1 MRSLAVGSLLA
12 GASVS
17 LWGCGGGG
25 DTTVAPAPSS
35 PTQAPGPAPTPYD
48 PTTVQKVWDNHFGA
62 FGAYDVQGIM
72 KDYDAT
78 SKIATYNDNCF
89 ADGQAT
95 PAGLAY
101 YEGVAAITGFFE
113 ALFSQL
119 NETEA
124 INFVGPKNEKAVVK
138 EGVSGVHD
146 ANVFLTWS
154 TRADLT
160 TPIVKAT
167 DSFSFKKVGNDYK
180 IDIQTIVTTEE
191 KTPCPS
197 PVLTQK
203 PDKGDKP
210 INQGWDNHLA
220 SFGTKNIT
228 GIMMDYDEN
237 SIVQVYDF
245 NGDTYT
251 EHTGLVAIETMFV
264 ALFKAITDGA
274 TTIGDPDTEG
284 VQIGL
289 LEVDPD
295 FDSVFLAWKS
305 NSHPKATD
313 TFIFNGATI
322 ARQNIVVTTK
332 STMVTNQV
340 QV

>member
-1 MRSLAVGSLLA
+1 
-12 GASVS
+12 
-17 LWGCGGGG
+17 
-25 DTTVAPAPSS
+25 
-35 PTQAPGPAPTPYD
+35 
-48 PTTVQKVWDNHFGA
+48 
-62 FGAYDVQGIM
+62 M

-78 SKIATYNDNCF
+78 SKIATYNDHCF
-89 ADGQAT
+89 AAGEAT

-101 YEGVAAITGFFE
+101 YEGVPEITGFFE
-113 ALFSQL
+113 TLFSQL
-119 NETEA
+119 NETDP
-124 INFVGPKNEKAVVK
+124 INFVGPGNDAAIVK

-160 TPIVKAT
+160 KPIVKAT
-167 DSFSFKKVGNDYK
+167 DSFSFKKVESDYK
-180 IDIQTIVTTEE
+180 IHIQTIVTTEE

-197 PVLTQK
+197 PILTQK
-203 PDKGDKP
+203 PATGDNP

-220 SFGTKNIT
+220 SFKIKNIT

-245 NGDTYT
+245 NGGTYT
-251 EHTGLVAIETMFV
+251 EHMGLGAIETMFV
-264 ALFKAITDGA
+264 ALFKDITDGA
-274 TTIGDPDTEG
+274 VGGDEG
-284 VQIGL
+284 VEIGL

-295 FDSVFLAWKS
+295 FGSVFLAWKS

-332 STMVTNQV
+332 SRMVTNQV

>member
-1 MRSLAVGSLLA
+1 
-12 GASVS
+12 
-17 LWGCGGGG
+17 
-25 DTTVAPAPSS
+25 
-35 PTQAPGPAPTPYD
+35 
-48 PTTVQKVWDNHFGA
+48 
-62 FGAYDVQGIM
+62 M

-89 ADGQAT
+89 ADAQAT
-95 PAGLAY
+95 PAGLKY
-101 YEGVAAITGFFE
+101 YEGVSAITGFFE

-124 INFVGPKNEKAVVK
+124 INFVGPKNNAAIVK
-138 EGVSGVHD
+138 EGVSGVYN

-160 TPIVKAT
+160 VPIVKAT

-191 KTPCPS
+191 KTACPS

-203 PDKGDKP
+203 PATGDKP
-210 INQGWDNHLA
+210 INEGWDNHLA
-220 SFGTKNIT
+220 SFGGKNIT
-228 GIMMDYDEN
+228 GIMLDYDAN

-245 NGDTYT
+245 NGNTYT
-251 EHTGLVAIETMFV
+251 EHAGLAAIETMFV
-264 ALFKAITDGA
+264 ALFQAIKDGA
-274 TTIGDPDTEG
+274 TTIGDPNTEG
-284 VQIGL
+284 VEIGL

-295 FDSVFLAWKS
+295 FNSVFLAWKS

-332 STMVTNQV
+332 SRMVTNQV